1 VSLEVGGDHLATCG
15 QARQGFARTRA
26 GTVEAAGLLQRWK
39 ADRLFSQAAT
49 DPARLAEA
57 EYRIWQRLR
66 NTAFVGLALSPIT
79 RSEAAARSPR
89 RPEPDRLHRMHERGG
104 ERSDERL
111 ALEAARRRRTVANR
125 AIDPVHLAACHRV
138 VRAQRFRDRRASAHF
153 SMFALVSSARDH
165 DAAHTEAALLISHL
179 DFWWQVLADAAGSAR
194 ARLVWTVVDSEPM
207 RERLDDEVC
216 PALGE
221 ATLIEDH
228 RTQAI
233 GYYRTAAF
241 KIMVE
246 TERGLDEIGD
256 GGFTDWTAKL
266 IPDAKERCLISCI
279 STERLIAVASGPSG
293 ERNPVLT
300 CYCPSL
306 CAVQILAPTSSRRL
320 PSMSTACHLFSRNS
334 FATTA
339 VCACR

>member
-1 VSLEVGGDHLATCG
+1 MVS
-15 QARQGFARTRA
+15 
-26 GTVEAAGLLQRWK
+26 
-39 ADRLFSQAAT
+39 
-49 DPARLAEA
+49 DPT
-57 EYRIWQRLR
+57 
-66 NTAFVGLALSPIT
+66 NV
-79 RSEAAARSPR
+79 
-89 RPEPDRLHRMHERGG
+89 
-104 ERSDERL
+104 L

-125 AIDPVHLAACHRV
+125 ATDPVHLAACHRV

-256 GGFTDWTAKL
+256 GGFTDWTA
-266 IPDAKERCLISCI
+266 S
-279 STERLIAVASGPSG
+279 
-293 ERNPVLT
+293 
-300 CYCPSL
+300 
-306 CAVQILAPTSSRRL
+306 
-320 PSMSTACHLFSRNS
+320 
-334 FATTA
+334 
-339 VCACR
+339 